1 MKTKGSSNEKTTVN
15 LLKNDANFQ
24 QEKTR
29 QKIASKLDLGGSW
42 APFGRGLG
50 RSGGSFAH
58 SWALLGR
65 LPWKPP
71 LFNPEIRKSAKREEK
86 KRERCVRSECC
97 CGKRTLNSKIQAQTR
112 KRPERHSKIDAKTRK
127 SLPFGRL
134 GMPRGL
140 ILGLLGLA
148 WGLLGSLFG
157 PSWPKLAHDNEKKSI
172 CSI

>member
-1 MKTKGSSNEKTTVN
+1 MGPSHASLGR
-15 LLKNDANFQ
+15 LLA
-24 QEKTR
+24 T
-29 QKIASKLDLGGSW
+29 LGRLLGPLGCLLGASW
-42 APFGRGLG
+42 A
-50 RSGGSFAH
+50 
-58 SWALLGR
+58 

-127 SLPFGRL
+127 SPPFGRL

-157 PSWPKLAHDNEKKSI
+157 PSWPKLAQDKEKSRFFRFAFRIWHSSWDQKLRKIDEKSNQI
-172 CSI
+172 